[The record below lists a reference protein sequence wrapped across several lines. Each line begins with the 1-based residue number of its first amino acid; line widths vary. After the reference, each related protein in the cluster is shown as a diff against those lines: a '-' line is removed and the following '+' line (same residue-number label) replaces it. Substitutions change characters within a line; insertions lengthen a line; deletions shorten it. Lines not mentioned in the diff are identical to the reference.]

1 MLTGDF
7 NALWNK
13 TFLYIG
19 IGLLILTG
27 MVWDSCY
34 IVTVADHL
42 LFAGVLVFGYLVI
55 YFFGF
60 FSNSLHQKKLPL
72 SKTANG

>member
-19 IGLLILTG
+19 IGWLILIG

-42 LFAGVLVFGYLVI
+42 LFAGVLVLGYLGS
-55 YFFGF
+55 YFFGIF
-60 FSNSLHQKKLPL
+60 INSRHKRKLLL
-72 SKTANG
+72 SKAANN